1 MERSTFRYDR
11 TISFDWREEAAH
23 AFIKGKFGNQ
33 AELVYG
39 GPGKG
44 SSSGDFDQ
52 VWKVTKPDGSIEY
65 VVVEA
70 KGGSAQLGSREV
82 GDPTHRFQQ
91 GTSEYFESVR
101 ANMGKDTKSL
111 ESQSASNDLR
121 TAIRDGQVRYIHV
134 ETPIM
139 TDPVTGKAS
148 VGNTKVREFD
158 LTAKPVLDPT
168 TTPANPSIRPPT
180 NEPNPVNPAGVKP
193 EDIVTGTTTPKPV
206 ANMDITPNTKNLSDI
221 DTEQVARLQKHIS
234 DPAELE
240 SWLAL
245 PGARP
250 EYLERLFAI
259 CKDNDV
265 PIEKFKNEWAMRKP
279 TEEELKNWAFKW
291 PDNNGALKPPEDVDI
306 PAGEL
311 IDRYGATKGS
321 FVSPSGTANLSSKT
335 FDYSKYSHSERAL
348 PSTPDESNYHVYL
361 IVKPIAA
368 EKAIAAPWFGEPGGA
383 TQYKFKGDDVSVQQY
398 LDSGHLIEI
407 PVSKLKSQ
415 KGTLDD
421 TTKPN

>member
-1 MERSTFRYDR
+1 MSQKYPELTFVITNSQTGEVLTIKNGKPTQSTD
-11 TISFDWREEAAH
+11 SSVLN
-23 AFIKGKFGNQ
+23 K
-33 AELVYG
+33 
-39 GPGKG
+39 PGIL
-44 SSSGDFDQ
+44 GD
-52 VWKVTKPDGSIEY
+52 T
-65 VVVEA
+65 
-70 KGGSAQLGSREV
+70 
-82 GDPTHRFQQ
+82 
-91 GTSEYFESVR
+91 
-101 ANMGKDTKSL
+101 
-111 ESQSASNDLR
+111 
-121 TAIRDGQVRYIHV
+121 
-134 ETPIM
+134 ETPNVAI
-139 TDPVTGKAS
+139 
-148 VGNTKVREFD
+148 
-158 LTAKPVLDPT
+158 KPVAET
-168 TTPANPSIRPPT
+168 NPISVKDG
-180 NEPNPVNPAGVKP
+180 ESNPVNPAGAKP
-193 EDIVTGTTTPKPV
+193 EDMMTGTTTPKPV
-206 ANMDITPNTKNLSDI
+206 ANMDATPNIKNLSNI

-306 PAGEL
+306 PTGEL

-321 FVSPSGTANLSSKT
+321 FVSPSGTANLASKT

-348 PSTPDESNYHVYL
+348 PSIPDEGNYHVYL
-361 IVKPIAA
+361 VVKPIGA

-383 TQYKFKGDDVSVQQY
+383 TQYKFKGDDVSVQKY